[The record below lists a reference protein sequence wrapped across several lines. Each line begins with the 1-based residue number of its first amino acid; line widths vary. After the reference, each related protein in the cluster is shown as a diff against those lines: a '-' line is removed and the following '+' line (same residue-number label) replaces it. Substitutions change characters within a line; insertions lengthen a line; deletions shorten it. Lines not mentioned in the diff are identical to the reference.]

1 MDNNY
6 KDDLYNYFQE
16 DKKFQERYLNG
27 NLLDEYKN
35 ELISTK
41 NFENLKNIIS
51 ALKDGDYTY
60 ICFLHHN
67 DLDGVSSASVMY
79 TLLKD
84 GFSQYD
90 LEPSFMKLLN
100 SITVESIKWNYS
112 AQELN
117 NNIIPRIKESITRVH
132 SVIDTAISGSVEVKT
147 LVIMTDLSFDSF
159 DTLESIVSLF
169 DDSIWIDHHNTSLST
184 LEEYNKLGTYTKG
197 FFYVN
202 TKECATL
209 HAYAIM
215 CVLYSEIKGIDL
227 KDVKIPG
234 LEYSALVSLYDLKQD
249 KIYSEFL
256 MYIANSL
263 NQLYWD
269 YNPQTAFDSFFTN
282 IYSKY
287 SDYYKDLSIKLYN
300 GQKFLEFDKKKKELL
315 FMNDFEYQYK
325 INLVELRKQF
335 DEDGVNTIFEDK
347 EVVNDISVRMLYG
360 FGNSSRFIYA
370 DKNDKNIIYG
380 IIKYSPDNANIVLS
394 TYTDDVDIQNEIN
407 LGNVWKFY
415 GIGGGHPGASGCSLP
430 VYVVEALSDIFAIY
444 GNKSDDTHQIDPVE
458 CVLRIQGIIDMENF
472 FKSYKKILYKLN
484 MLLDFLR
491 YTKEDGTCKYS
502 RYFFNDIVTDD
513 ALPEYKSSINI
524 RYDANINKAV
534 NVFTTLIAMY
544 IILKHGEKK

>member
-6 KDDLYNYFQE
+6 KDDLCNYFQK

-51 ALKDGDYTY
+51 TLKDGDYSY

-67 DLDGVSSASVMY
+67 DLDGISSASAMY

-84 GFSQYD
+84 GFSQYY
-90 LEPSFMKLLN
+90 LEPSFMKLLD

-184 LEEYNKLGTYTKG
+184 LEEYNKLGAYTKG

-215 CVLYSEIKGIDL
+215 CVLYSEIEGIAL

-234 LEYSALVSLYDLKQD
+234 LEYSALVS
-249 KIYSEFL
+249 
-256 MYIANSL
+256 
-263 NQLYWD
+263 
-269 YNPQTAFDSFFTN
+269 
-282 IYSKY
+282 
-287 SDYYKDLSIKLYN
+287 
-300 GQKFLEFDKKKKELL
+300 
-315 FMNDFEYQYK
+315 
-325 INLVELRKQF
+325 
-335 DEDGVNTIFEDK
+335 
-347 EVVNDISVRMLYG
+347 
-360 FGNSSRFIYA
+360 
-370 DKNDKNIIYG
+370 
-380 IIKYSPDNANIVLS
+380 
-394 TYTDDVDIQNEIN
+394 
-407 LGNVWKFY
+407 
-415 GIGGGHPGASGCSLP
+415 
-430 VYVVEALSDIFAIY
+430 
-444 GNKSDDTHQIDPVE
+444 
-458 CVLRIQGIIDMENF
+458 
-472 FKSYKKILYKLN
+472 
-484 MLLDFLR
+484 
-491 YTKEDGTCKYS
+491 
-502 RYFFNDIVTDD
+502 
-513 ALPEYKSSINI
+513 
-524 RYDANINKAV
+524 
-534 NVFTTLIAMY
+534 
-544 IILKHGEKK
+544 